1 MSIFHWAILFLYYV
15 SSLINGI
22 RWSRIAQREHY
33 IPGSISRFYFR
44 WIKLNKINYFL
55 SIVFLLVIFLSL
67 MYEFASILAIFVG
80 LVFPY
85 GISYSTRTSNIDITP
100 RLKRLFLVY
109 VLFITFVTV
118 LFLATGFG
126 FFGALVSFIFSFFFF
141 DRSLGLMQ
149 NIEKALSMKY
159 VTSAADELKKLNG
172 PIIGITGSYS
182 KTTTK
187 EVLTSFLS
195 LSNKVFST
203 PNSFNNRLGIATAI
217 NNENMKDNDLGIF
230 EMGTYGLGEIKEICS
245 WVRPHVSVITGI
257 GPVHLERMK
266 TYENIL
272 DAKSEIVEYSG
283 SVVIN
288 GDDEM
293 LIERARAWINT
304 KQVIDCSIET
314 NQALVYV
321 QYSSGEHS
329 IYIEGKK
336 IGTVKGPE
344 VHQLSIALSIGVL
357 YVLEQDIQSIIN
369 NFDTT
374 KPVEHRQSILTGK
387 KGQKIIDNTFNSNP
401 YSVLSSLNL
410 LKENATEDS
419 KLWLVTPG
427 MVELGSEQF
436 VMNKA
441 FAEEASNIV
450 DEVFVIGLTNKSAL
464 KAGFVDYGIKVNYV
478 TNRDEAVKILD
489 SLVNEND
496 VVLFENDLPDH
507 YP

>member
-1 MSIFHWAILFLYYV
+1 
-15 SSLINGI
+15 
-22 RWSRIAQREHY
+22 
-33 IPGSISRFYFR
+33 
-44 WIKLNKINYFL
+44 
-55 SIVFLLVIFLSL
+55 
-67 MYEFASILAIFVG
+67 
-80 LVFPY
+80 
-85 GISYSTRTSNIDITP
+85 
-100 RLKRLFLVY
+100 
-109 VLFITFVTV
+109 
-118 LFLATGFG
+118 
-126 FFGALVSFIFSFFFF
+126 
-141 DRSLGLMQ
+141 
-149 NIEKALSMKY
+149 
-159 VTSAADELKKLNG
+159 
-172 PIIGITGSYS
+172 
-182 KTTTK
+182 
-187 EVLTSFLS
+187 
-195 LSNKVFST
+195 
-203 PNSFNNRLGIATAI
+203 
-217 NNENMKDNDLGIF
+217 
-230 EMGTYGLGEIKEICS
+230 
-245 WVRPHVSVITGI
+245 
-257 GPVHLERMK
+257 
-266 TYENIL
+266 
-272 DAKSEIVEYSG
+272 
-283 SVVIN
+283 
-288 GDDEM
+288 M

-314 NQALVYV
+314 DQALVYV
-321 QYSSGEHS
+321 QYSSGVHS

>member
-1 MSIFHWAILFLYYV
+1 M
-15 SSLINGI
+15 
-22 RWSRIAQREHY
+22 
-33 IPGSISRFYFR
+33 
-44 WIKLNKINYFL
+44 
-55 SIVFLLVIFLSL
+55 
-67 MYEFASILAIFVG
+67 
-80 LVFPY
+80 
-85 GISYSTRTSNIDITP
+85 
-100 RLKRLFLVY
+100 
-109 VLFITFVTV
+109 
-118 LFLATGFG
+118 
-126 FFGALVSFIFSFFFF
+126 
-141 DRSLGLMQ
+141 
-149 NIEKALSMKY
+149 
-159 VTSAADELKKLNG
+159 
-172 PIIGITGSYS
+172 
-182 KTTTK
+182 
-187 EVLTSFLS
+187 VLTPKDVAEVVPLA
-195 LSNKVFST
+195 K
-203 PNSFNNRLGIATAI
+203 LGRELEVDYLQVKHCSDTV
-217 NNENMKDNDLGIF
+217 ENDLGIF

-314 NQALVYV
+314 DQALVYV
-321 QYSSGEHS
+321 QYSSGVHS

>member
-1 MSIFHWAILFLYYV
+1 MSILHWTILFLYYV
-15 SSLINGI
+15 CSLVNGL

-33 IPGSISRFYFR
+33 IPGSVTRFYFR
-44 WIKLNKINYFL
+44 WIKLNKINYLF
-55 SIVFLLVIFLSL
+55 SIFFLLAIFLSL
-67 MYEFASILAIFVG
+67 MYEFASVVSIFLG
-80 LVFPY
+80 LIFPY
-85 GISYSTRTSNIDITP
+85 GISYSSRTSKVDITP
-100 RLKRLFLVY
+100 RLKRLFIVY
-109 VLFITFVTV
+109 ILFITFITV
-118 LFLATGFG
+118 LFLSTGFG
-126 FFGALVSFIFSFFFF
+126 FFGSMVSFIFSFFFF

-149 NIEKALSMKY
+149 NIEKGLSMSY
-159 VTSAADELKKLNG
+159 VASATEKLEKFNA
-172 PIIGITGSYS
+172 PIVAITGSYS

-187 EVLTSFLS
+187 EVLSNFLS
-195 LSNKVFST
+195 LDNKVFST
-203 PNSFNNRLGIATAI
+203 PNSFNNRLGIAMAI
-217 NNENMKDNDLGIF
+217 NNENISKNDLAII

-245 WVRPHVSVITGI
+245 WVKPHISVITGI

-293 LIERARAWINT
+293 LIDRARTWIKN

-314 NQALVYV
+314 DQALVYV
-321 QYSSGEHS
+321 EYSSGEHS
-329 IYIEGKK
+329 IYIEGNK
-336 IGTVKGPE
+336 IGKIKGPE

-357 YVLEQDIQSIIN
+357 YVLEQDIKSIIKN
-369 NFDTT
+369 SGST

-401 YSVLSSLNL
+401 YSVLSSLKL
-410 LKENATEDS
+410 LEGNAADGS

-441 FAEEASNIV
+441 FAEEASRIV
-450 DEVFVIGLTNKSAL
+450 DEVFVVGQTNKSAL
-464 KAGFVDYGIKVNYV
+464 RAGFIDYGIKVNYV
-478 TNRDEAVKILD
+478 DSRDEAVNILD